1 MDTQESRRL
10 KGTLSLSF
18 NLEAGETTKTVAV
31 PILDDELCGQRQNV
45 DAGPPPIIEKEMQL

>member
-1 MDTQESRRL
+1 M